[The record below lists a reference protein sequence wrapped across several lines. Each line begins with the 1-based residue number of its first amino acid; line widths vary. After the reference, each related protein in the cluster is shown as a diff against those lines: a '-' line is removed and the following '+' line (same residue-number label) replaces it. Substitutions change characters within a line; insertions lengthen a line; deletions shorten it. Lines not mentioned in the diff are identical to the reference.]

1 MPLSKTGKPG
11 GLFNMKTSAGILL
24 FKKELGKIFYFLVH
38 PGGPFWK
45 NKDLGAWSVPKG
57 EASEGENL
65 LERALIEFEE
75 ETGKKIHGDFIALK
89 PIKQKSGKTVHAWAL
104 EGDLELSGLYS
115 NTVLIDWPPRSGK
128 KLEIP
133 EVDRWEWFDTEE
145 ACKKINPAQAEFIAE
160 LERVLNDV

>member
-1 MPLSKTGKPG
+1 
-11 GLFNMKTSAGILL
+11 MKTSAGILL
-24 FKKELGKIFYFLVH
+24 FKREKEKIFYFLVH

-45 NKDLGAWSVPKG
+45 NKEVGAWSIPKG

-65 LERALIEFEE
+65 LERACIEFEE
-75 ETGKKIHGDFIALK
+75 ETGKSIEGNFIELQ

-104 EGDLELSGLYS
+104 ESDLEPSGLYS
-115 NTVLIDWPPRSGK
+115 NTLFIDWPPRSGK

-145 ACKKINPAQAEFIAE
+145 AGKKINPAQAEFIAE
-160 LERVLNDV
+160 LERMLK